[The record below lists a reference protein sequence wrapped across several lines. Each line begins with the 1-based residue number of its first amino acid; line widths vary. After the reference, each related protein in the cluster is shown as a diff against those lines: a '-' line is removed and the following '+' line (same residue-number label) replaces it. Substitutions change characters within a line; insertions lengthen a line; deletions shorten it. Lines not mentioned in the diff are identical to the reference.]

1 MKPGEDHTSCVW
13 GTWLTVTTQQVSQLG
28 CNTRQLI
35 HLSSPGPCHLQSY
48 LRHTSTHTYLWH
60 VTCTHTAEE
69 IDLSAVTSGLVS
81 KFRKRD
87 SSYRKTTTTKN
98 KRVLTAVKRSCR
110 FVSHCCSVNRTCLIV
125 RNPACVE
132 VAVLS
137 RVVWIWLEPVKT
149 SFRSLLLFVFIPV
162 CVSWKRNINVFN
174 FKVLQRLWGNGVTC
188 EWASL
193 VLESDLLYCC

>member
-125 RNPACVE
+125 RNPGLCGSGSVKSCSVNLIGASEDFLQVLAFICFYTCV
-132 VAVLS
+132 
-137 RVVWIWLEPVKT
+137 
-149 SFRSLLLFVFIPV
+149 
-162 CVSWKRNINVFN
+162 C
-174 FKVLQRLWGNGVTC
+174 
-188 EWASL
+188 
-193 VLESDLLYCC
+193 